1 MALRIITAVG
11 TDRPGLVGQFTGH
24 LHQAGV
30 NIADSRMVNLRGQFA
45 LLLLVEGESAQLQQ
59 LEKSA
64 PQAGDAIGLQVTVAA
79 MNEAGA
85 MKVGGTT
92 GSAAG
97 FAGVAGVPGLPYR
110 LKTYSMDQPGIVHG
124 VTSILHEHG
133 VNIEEL
139 TTRQESAPFAG
150 TTLFTMQALLTIP
163 ADVSVKKLRQALE
176 TLCDRLNID
185 MDLEP
190 GD

>member
-1 MALRIITAVG
+1 MAERIITAVG

-45 LLLLVEGESAQLQQ
+45 LLLLVEGEAAKLQS
-59 LEKSA
+59 LETSA
-64 PQAGDAIGLQVTVAA
+64 PQAGATIGLQVTVAA
-79 MNEAGA
+79 MHSPG
-85 MKVGGTT
+85 VSGLGGTIP
-92 GSAAG
+92 G
-97 FAGVAGVPGLPYR
+97 AGVPYR

-150 TTLFTMQALLTIP
+150 TTLFTMQALLTVP
-163 ADVSVKKLRQALE
+163 ATVSVKKLRGSLE
-176 TLCDRLNID
+176 SLCDRLNID